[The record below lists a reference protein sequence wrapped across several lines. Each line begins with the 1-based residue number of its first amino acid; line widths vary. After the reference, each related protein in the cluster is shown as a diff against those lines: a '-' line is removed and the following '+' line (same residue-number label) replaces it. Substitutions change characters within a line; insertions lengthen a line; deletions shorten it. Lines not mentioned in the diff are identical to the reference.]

1 MQKISASCA
10 GSVAAGFLTPIKG
23 MGTQKTRCVRND
35 TVERSGIGMMA
46 YMHATFRRRYLLLGG
61 LAVVALGMI
70 IIAAGL
76 RAADSSP
83 LPVRWCHWSYSRPI
97 VFAAGTQ
104 AGYVNITIPFDV
116 YANSKRDLDD
126 LRLID
131 DKANEVPFVLY
142 AHYGESSEKQ
152 LAAKMGE
159 ISFAP
164 GKFTQAVLELNEQSP
179 FHNAVY
185 INTPLEDF
193 IAWCEV
199 AVSDDARTW
208 RIVNDR
214 SPIFRFQ
221 KNNQTGVQ
229 RLHYPQTNARFMRL
243 RIFDGTRQFPIEGAV
258 LFYSVTLPA
267 EEVPAP
273 VVLKPTTKATAQ
285 RSIWSADLGASLF
298 PLNEVRFTVDQ
309 KDFSRH
315 LEVQVS
321 DDGTNWWSAGEGEI
335 YRFSENGVE
344 REWLRAG
351 LSETTQRHWRVTVN
365 NGDDPPLAG
374 AQPALFATP
383 RMAIFRYDP
392 ARSYRLIYGQ
402 SEAKPAHYDLSRWI
416 GTAAYKGAAAA
427 TVGAEAANPNRSDPR
442 PWTEQNGTVLWIALG
457 IAVLLLGYSALRSLQ
472 RISKET

>member
-1 MQKISASCA
+1 
-10 GSVAAGFLTPIKG
+10 
-23 MGTQKTRCVRND
+23 
-35 TVERSGIGMMA
+35 MMA

-285 RSIWSADLGASLF
+285 RSIWSADLDASLF

>member
-1 MQKISASCA
+1 MDMKSDTETHSESMARSRHVL
-10 GSVAAGFLTPIKG
+10 SAGFAIV
-23 MGTQKTRCVRND
+23 M
-35 TVERSGIGMMA
+35 
-46 YMHATFRRRYLLLGG
+46 
-61 LAVVALGMI
+61 LGMI
-70 IIAAGL
+70 AVAGAL
-76 RAADSSP
+76 GAADSAP
-83 LPVRWCHWSYSRPI
+83 LPVRWRHWSYSRPI
-97 VFAAGTQ
+97 VFAPGTQ

-142 AHYGESSEKQ
+142 AHHGESSEKQ

-208 RIVNDR
+208 LIVNDR

-229 RLHYPQTNARFMRL
+229 KLHYSQTNARFMRL
-243 RIFDGTRQFPIEGAV
+243 RIFDGARQFPIEGAV

-273 VVLKPTTKATAQ
+273 VVLKPETKATPQ
-285 RSIWSADLGASLF
+285 RSIWSADLGASPF

-309 KDFSRH
+309 KEFSRH
-315 LEVQVS
+315 VEVQVS
-321 DDGTNWWSAGEGEI
+321 DDGTNWSTAGEGEI
-335 YRFSENGVE
+335 YRFSESGVE
-344 REWLRAG
+344 REWLRVS
-351 LSETTQRHWRVTVN
+351 LSEPTQRYWRLTVKD
-365 NGDDPPLAG
+365 GDDRPLAG
-374 AQPALFATP
+374 AQPTLYATP
-383 RMAIFRYDP
+383 RMAIFHYDP

-416 GTAAYKGAAAA
+416 GTDAYKGAASA
-427 TVGAEAANPNRSDPR
+427 TVGAEAANTNHSDPR

-457 IAVLLLGYSALRSLQ
+457 IAVVLLGYSALRSLQ